1 MTLDVSYL
9 EERIPEG
16 FGLDSVEISG
26 ARKFLSS
33 LSNAGACWGV
43 VTSGTRALL
52 DTWLHVLSLSR
63 PEMLVVAEDVQE
75 GKPHPACYI
84 LGRECLGL
92 KDSSS
97 IVVLE
102 NPPSGVRAGSRKL
115 QGNCV
120 DDDALS
126 Q

>member
-16 FGLDSVEISG
+16 FGLDSVEIPG

-33 LSNAGACWGV
+33 LSNTGACWGV

-52 DTWLHVLSLSR
+52 DTWHVLSLSR
-63 PEMLVVAEDVQE
+63 PEILVVVEDVQE

-84 LGRECLGL
+84 LGRERLGL

-102 NPPSGVRAGSRKL
+102 DAPSGVRAGSRKL